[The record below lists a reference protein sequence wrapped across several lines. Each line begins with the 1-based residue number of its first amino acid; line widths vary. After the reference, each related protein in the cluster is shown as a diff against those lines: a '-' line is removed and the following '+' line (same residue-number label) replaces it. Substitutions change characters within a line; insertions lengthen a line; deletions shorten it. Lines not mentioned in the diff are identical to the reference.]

1 MSDQNINLNRGD
13 EIDFGKIFRVI
24 LMQSKLIMLL
34 VFLGTAIG
42 FIYYQY
48 AERIYKFSSLLHVYS
63 EQSSNFGTN
72 QEIEFFLGSR
82 NTDSV
87 SNIANLYK
95 SRSNILNIAQ
105 EKRLNIKVNKNIGD
119 KKTYIKTLNL
129 ESNKTAHLTLEFKE
143 NNYTLKTKNDDTPR
157 SYLYNN
163 TYEVNDLIFEFA
175 KPTELKEIELTVYPL
190 STHYKRVQD
199 DFNVVPTNNTRSFY
213 PQNNKLIK
221 VEYLTNDL
229 DEGTKVLNYANKHFI
244 EKNIFEEAEQAR
256 LALSFIEENIKT
268 IKDELDEKK
277 NQLKTFKERNKT
289 INVDLEV
296 QKLID
301 SIAMLDKQIS
311 DLDIEL
317 SDATSNYTQSNP
329 IFIELLNRR
338 SELDRQRSLFEQR
351 VANLPLAQ
359 QEYID
364 LFREVENS
372 QEVYAELI
380 NRRLEYS
387 IKEASTLGNIRVV
400 DEAYYDTRVS
410 PSITIVILSFLFSA
424 IISLFLAIY
433 RGLYVIPISNPA
445 EFADN
450 DINQPIFGV
459 LPNYT
464 KDTSEEKLNQAIE
477 SLIVNINTSLNEK
490 DKQNQ
495 TSKTIAITS
504 GTPENGKSYCSR
516 NLALK
521 LSDIG
526 KKTLLIDADW
536 KRGDQHKEFKVNKIT
551 LKEFSTI
558 DIDDPKYKV
567 KNNLYFIPKITGL
580 KSSFQFLYS
589 KEFTSKISDLKDKFD
604 YIIFDTPPLLSVSDT
619 AIIMTKSDLVLCV
632 ARHGLTRI
640 NEVRQMVN
648 LGAQIG
654 ATFDGIIYNGYE
666 KPSSY
671 YGYYGLYGNYSY
683 QYYARK
689 YLYDSYDYD
698 KNK

>member
-1 MSDQNINLNRGD
+1 MPDQNINLASSG

-24 LMQSKLIMLL
+24 LMQSKLIMLIT
-34 VFLGTAIG
+34 FLGTALG
-42 FIYYQY
+42 AIYYQY
-48 AERIYKFSSLLHVYS
+48 AERIYKFSSLLHIYG
-63 EQSSNFGTN
+63 EQSTNFGTN
-72 QEIEFFLGSR
+72 QEIDFFLGAR
-82 NTDSV
+82 NTDNV
-87 SNIANLYK
+87 ENVANLFK
-95 SRSNILNIAQ
+95 SRSNIIKIAQ
-105 EKRLNIKVNKNIGD
+105 ENRLNIKANKKIGN
-119 KKTYIKTLNL
+119 KSTYIKKLDLKSDKTAFLTLNF
-129 ESNKTAHLTLEFKE
+129 ND
-143 NNYTLKTKNDDTPR
+143 NNYTLKSKNDNGPK
-157 SYLYNN
+157 SFLYNN

-175 KPTELKEIELTVYPL
+175 KPNKLTEIELIAYPL
-190 STHYKRVQD
+190 GVYYKILKNK
-199 DFNVVPTNNTRSFY
+199 FNVVPTSNTRSFY
-213 PQNNKLIK
+213 QQNNKLIK

-229 DEGTKVLNYANKHFI
+229 DEGRKVLNFANTHFI
-244 EKNIFEEAEQAR
+244 DKNIFEEAEQAR
-256 LALSFIEENIKT
+256 LALSFVEKNIKS

-277 NQLKTFKERNKT
+277 NQLKIFKEKNKT

-301 SIAMLDKQIS
+301 SIAILDKQIS

-329 IFIELLNRR
+329 IFVELINRR
-338 SELDRQRSLFEQR
+338 SELDRQRSLFEQK

-387 IKEASTLGNIRVV
+387 IKEASTLGNIRIV
-400 DEAYYDTRVS
+400 DEAYYDTKVS
-410 PSITIVILSFLFSA
+410 PSLFIVIISFIFSA
-424 IISLFLAIY
+424 VVAVLLSIY

-450 DINQPIFGV
+450 GINQPIFGV

-464 KDTSEEKLNQAIE
+464 KDTSQEKLNQAIE

-589 KEFTSKISDLKDKFD
+589 KEFTSKISDLKDKFE

>member
-1 MSDQNINLNRGD
+1 MSNSNINFVNKD

-24 LMQSKLIMLL
+24 LMQSKLIMFL
-34 VFLGTAIG
+34 VFLGTVVSLI
-42 FIYYQY
+42 FYQY
-48 AERIYKFSSLLHVYS
+48 SERVYKFSSLLHIYS
-63 EQSSNFGTN
+63 EQSTNFGTN
-72 QEIEFFLGSR
+72 QEIDFFLGSR
-82 NTDSV
+82 NTDNV
-87 SNIANLYK
+87 DNISSLYK
-95 SRSNILNIAQ
+95 SRSNIIKIAEEQ
-105 EKRLNIKVNKNIGD
+105 KLYLDVNKDIGD
-119 KKTYIKTLNL
+119 KTTYIKKLNSKSEKNIYL
-129 ESNKTAHLTLEFKE
+129 IVSFE
-143 NNYTLKTKNDDTPR
+143 NSTFTLKFEGEEVPK
-157 SYLYNN
+157 
-163 TYEVNDLIFEFA
+163 TYEYDTFYQINDLNFEFA
-175 KPTELKEIELTVYPL
+175 KPSILSEVKITAYPL
-190 STHYKRVQD
+190 SRHYKKLRNN
-199 DFNVVPTNNTRSFY
+199 FNIVPTSNTRSFV
-213 PQNNKLIK
+213 QQASKLIR
-221 VEYLTNDL
+221 VEYLTNDIN
-229 DEGTKVLNYANKHFI
+229 EGKRVLNYANTNFI

-256 LALSFIEENIKT
+256 LALSFIEANINSVKS
-268 IKDELDEKK
+268 ELDEKK
-277 NQLKTFKERNKT
+277 EQLKIFKEENKT

-296 QKLID
+296 QQLID
-301 SIAMLDKQIS
+301 SIATLDKQIS

-317 SDATSNYTQSNP
+317 SDATSNYTESNP

-351 VANLPLAQ
+351 VANLPIAQ

-372 QEVYAELI
+372 QEVYAELM

-387 IKEASTLGNIRVV
+387 IKEASTLGNIRIV
-400 DEAYYDTRVS
+400 DDAYYDVRVS
-410 PSITIVILSFLFSA
+410 PSILIIILGFIFSA
-424 IISLFLAIY
+424 FIAIILAIY

-450 DINQPIFGV
+450 GVSQPIFGV
-459 LPNYT
+459 LPNFT
-464 KDTSEEKLNQAIE
+464 EETEQEKLTQAIE

-490 DKQNQ
+490 IGQRDTAKI
-495 TSKTIAITS
+495 IAITS

-516 NLALK
+516 NLAQK
-521 LSDIG
+521 LSEIG

-536 KRGDQHKEFKVNKIT
+536 KRGDQHKQFNTNKIT
-551 LKEFSTI
+551 LKEFNEI
-558 DIDDPKYKV
+558 EINNPKFKV
-567 KNNLYFIPKITGL
+567 SNNLFFIPKITGL

-589 KEFTSKISDLKDKFD
+589 KSFASKINEFEDHFD

-619 AIIMTKSDLVLCV
+619 AIIMTMSDLVLCV
-632 ARHGLTRI
+632 ARHGLTKV

-648 LGAQIG
+648 LGDQIG